1 MKNLSFNYVASIQ
14 PAGDHLAKIFVIDTT
29 VNRNKWVITPEAKI
43 KALQSLI
50 NLPIV
55 GFGHES
61 QKQLGRIIDFEA
73 NSAIYAIAKIEDE
86 EAWEK
91 IKNGEWRYTSPRI
104 IAFNVEKQD
113 GIDVVKDFKFDH
125 VAFVAKPAYD
135 KQMPAIPLTAEFC
148 DFSQI
153 LTASLDQGHS
163 IVTELPRDELGNKGY
178 EGEKPEAEKEGKSLE
193 TKLNFFEAGAI
204 PPHDSPKAPKDRPW
218 DGDAARE
225 RIRGW
230 AGGPEKE
237 KIDWEKYA
245 KAFAWVDP
253 KHKDDFSG
261 YKLPHH
267 DIVDGELKVVWRGVV
282 AAMQALLGARG
293 GVDIPESD
301 REAVYRHLA
310 NHYRQF
316 GEEPPVLHG
325 EVNKNMENKNE
336 IVEKLEAEIKRLKEE
351 NEKLAAALK
360 QVFEE
365 KHKALV
371 AEINELREQ
380 LGLPKNEK
388 LTELS
393 IEALEFLKNDY
404 ANMIKQASI
413 AKPKAKF
420 ESNKEADIIESVR
433 ESLFGYRK
441 R

>member
-1 MKNLSFNYVASIQ
+1 VKNLSFNYVASIQ
-14 PAGDHLAKIFVIDTT
+14 PSGDHLAKIFVIDTT
-29 VNRNKWVITPEAKI
+29 MNKNRWMITPEAKI

-55 GFGHES
+55 GFGHDS
-61 QKQLGRIIDFEA
+61 NKVIGHIIDFEA

-91 IKNGEWRYTSPRI
+91 IKKGEWQYTSPRI
-104 IAFNVEKQD
+104 IAFDVEKTAE
-113 GIDVVKDFKFDH
+113 GEIVKNFIFDH
-125 VAFVAKPAYD
+125 VAFVNQPAFTQ
-135 KQMPAIPLTAEFC
+135 KPAIPLTANYC
-148 DFSQI
+148 DFSQV
-153 LTASLDQGHS
+153 LTASLEGHS
-163 IVTELPRDELGNKGY
+163 IVTELPRNELGNKGN
-178 EGEKPEAEKEGKSLE
+178 EGKKPEAEKEGKSLE
-193 TKLNFFEAGAI
+193 ILCAGAI

-218 DGDAARE
+218 DGDAAKE

-237 KIDWEKYA
+237 KIDWNKYA

-267 DIVDGELKVVWRGVV
+267 DVVDGELKVVWRGVV

-316 GEEPPVLHG
+316 DEEPPALHG
-325 EVNKNMENKNE
+325 EVNEKMDNKNE
-336 IVEKLEAEIKRLKEE
+336 IVEKLEAEIKKLKEE

-360 QVFEE
+360 QMFEE

-371 AEINELREQ
+371 AEVTELREQ

-393 IEALEFLKNDY
+393 IETLEFLKADY
-404 ANMIKQASI
+404 ANMVKQASA

-420 ESNKEADIIESVR
+420 EASTKEADIIESVR